1 MNLEKF
7 LIPSIKVKDKVH
19 FYENIS
25 NLLEG
30 GVSLIPSIQGYRDR
44 IEHLGVKKELDN
56 LLFFLEGG
64 DALSV
69 SMRKIPNFF
78 SDGEITIIESGE
90 QTGKIQSSFVSLA
103 SDLRDQDELRGKI
116 RNAMT
121 YPFIIFIFLIIAI
134 CIVMIYVLPQ
144 IRQIIDQAQ
153 GDLPFSTR
161 SLMAVSGFMQEHFM
175 LILLVLIGIGMIW
188 RGYISTEQWNFRFDT
203 WKMKIPV
210 IGMVYRNYLTVKV
223 MSTFSLL
230 LGSGI
235 SIVKTLKLTGASTD
249 NLVVQEIFKNI
260 TEAVSHG
267 KRIAESMKEAD
278 PQEHIFTNNILQ
290 MIESAE
296 KTSTINTVANKLSL
310 QYRREVDTSLAIMV
324 KFIEPIALIFAA
336 VFVLW
341 FAIAIFSA
349 IMQVV
354 STAWW

>member
-175 LILLVLIGIGMIW
+175 LILLVLIGIGMI
-188 RGYISTEQWNFRFDT
+188 
-203 WKMKIPV
+203 
-210 IGMVYRNYLTVKV
+210 
-223 MSTFSLL
+223 
-230 LGSGI
+230 
-235 SIVKTLKLTGASTD
+235 
-249 NLVVQEIFKNI
+249 
-260 TEAVSHG
+260 
-267 KRIAESMKEAD
+267 
-278 PQEHIFTNNILQ
+278 
-290 MIESAE
+290 
-296 KTSTINTVANKLSL
+296 
-310 QYRREVDTSLAIMV
+310 
-324 KFIEPIALIFAA
+324 
-336 VFVLW
+336 
-341 FAIAIFSA
+341 
-349 IMQVV
+349 
-354 STAWW
+354 